1 MIKKMDRK
9 KNESYLSFSKRVT
22 RALSNKTISY
32 KEWAKSLLNE
42 NIYGEEN
49 TRRCF
54 VFFEKFLSILENDEI
69 NNIQDENKLQEILI
83 AKKELEKERKKIQT
97 INLEY
102 NQYVR
107 DISRFELFNEKIK
120 EAIDNM
126 PALIFSNTIQ
136 DKFNS
141 KQTAVLCI
149 SDAHNGVEINMQTV
163 FNEPINIY
171 SPDILKKRL
180 NKLADTVIKDY
191 KNNFNYK
198 KLIVFDLG
206 DGIQN
211 ILRLSD
217 IAKLKTGVI
226 DSVLQY
232 AEMISQFLN
241 KIQNELNIQIEFSC
255 LGGNHSELRLISTGR
270 NWESENLGKVIR
282 EFIALRLKDNQ
293 NIKVDPYSDF
303 SFKQIEGI
311 NILAIHGDDSK
322 KKNINEISYWE
333 QYHNI
338 TIDILLM
345 GHFHHQEQISLGY
358 SPTGD
363 KEIIIVPSLIG
374 IDEFS
379 RKNRKLARAGAK
391 FILFEDNNK
400 TWEKV
405 IYLN

>member
-1 MIKKMDRK
+1 MDRK

-126 PALIFSNTIQ
+126 PTLIFSNTIQ

-322 KKNINEISYWE
+322 KNINEISYWE

>member
-22 RALSNKTISY
+22 WALSNKTISY
-32 KEWAKSLLNE
+32 KEWAKSLLNK

-322 KKNINEISYWE
+322 KNINEISYWE

>member
-311 NILAIHGDDSK
+311 NILAIHGDNS

>member
-1 MIKKMDRK
+1 MDRK

-126 PALIFSNTIQ
+126 PVLIFSNTIQ

-211 ILRLSD
+211 ILRLSN

-322 KKNINEISYWE
+322 KNINEISYWE

>member
-1 MIKKMDRK
+1 MDRK
-9 KNESYLSFSKRVT
+9 KNESYLFFSKRVT

-322 KKNINEISYWE
+322 KNINEISYWE

>member
-1 MIKKMDRK
+1 MDRK

-255 LGGNHSELRLISTGR
+255 LGGNHSELRLISTGK

-322 KKNINEISYWE
+322 KNINEISYWE

-374 IDEFS
+374 INEFS

>member
-1 MIKKMDRK
+1 MDRK

-32 KEWAKSLLNE
+32 KEWAKFLLNE

-270 NWESENLGKVIR
+270 NWESENLGEVIR

-311 NILAIHGDDSK
+311 NILAIHGDDS

>member
-1 MIKKMDRK
+1 MDRK

-83 AKKELEKERKKIQT
+83 VKKELEKERKKIQT

-322 KKNINEISYWE
+322 KNINEISYWE

>member
-22 RALSNKTISY
+22 QALSNKTIGY

-69 NNIQDENKLQEILI
+69 NNIQDENKLQEILV

-270 NWESENLGKVIR
+270 NWESENLSKVIR

-311 NILAIHGDDSK
+311 NILAIHGDDS

>member
-149 SDAHNGVEINMQTV
+149 SDAHNGTEINMQTV

-217 IAKLKTGVI
+217 IVKLKTGVI

-255 LGGNHSELRLISTGR
+255 LGGNHSELRLISTGK

-311 NILAIHGDDSK
+311 NILAIHGDDS

>member
-1 MIKKMDRK
+1 MDRK

-241 KIQNELNIQIEFSC
+241 KIQKELNIQIEFSC

-311 NILAIHGDDSK
+311 NILAIHGDDS

>member
-1 MIKKMDRK
+1 MDRK

-107 DISRFELFNEKIK
+107 DISRYELFNEKIK

-149 SDAHNGVEINMQTV
+149 SDAHNGVKINMQTV

-322 KKNINEISYWE
+322 KNINEISYWE

>member
-1 MIKKMDRK
+1 MDRK

-22 RALSNKTISY
+22 QALSNKTIGY

-69 NNIQDENKLQEILI
+69 NNIQDENKLQEILV

-322 KKNINEISYWE
+322 KNINEISYWE

-363 KEIIIVPSLIG
+363 KEIIIVPSLVG

>member
-1 MIKKMDRK
+1 MDRK

-206 DGIQN
+206 DCIQN

-322 KKNINEISYWE
+322 KNINEISYWE

>member
-1 MIKKMDRK
+1 MIKKMDRR

-22 RALSNKTISY
+22 QALSNKTISY

-102 NQYVR
+102 NQHVR

-322 KKNINEISYWE
+322 KNINEISYWE

>member
-1 MIKKMDRK
+1 MDRK

-149 SDAHNGVEINMQTV
+149 SDAHNGTEINMQTV
-163 FNEPINIY
+163 FDEPINIY

-255 LGGNHSELRLISTGR
+255 LGGNHSELRLISTGK

-311 NILAIHGDDSK
+311 NILAIHGDDS

>member
-1 MIKKMDRK
+1 MDRK

-322 KKNINEISYWE
+322 KNINEISYWE

-374 IDEFS
+374 INEFS

>member
-1 MIKKMDRK
+1 MDRK

-311 NILAIHGDDSK
+311 NILAVHGDDS

>member
-1 MIKKMDRK
+1 MARK

-322 KKNINEISYWE
+322 KNINEISYWE

>member
-107 DISRFELFNEKIK
+107 DISRYELFNEKIK

-322 KKNINEISYWE
+322 KNINEISYWE

>member
-1 MIKKMDRK
+1 MDRK

-107 DISRFELFNEKIK
+107 DISRYELFNEKIK

-282 EFIALRLKDNQ
+282 KFIALRLKDNQ

-311 NILAIHGDDSK
+311 NILAIHGDDS

>member
-1 MIKKMDRK
+1 MDRR

-322 KKNINEISYWE
+322 KNINEISYWE

>member
-1 MIKKMDRK
+1 MDRK

-107 DISRFELFNEKIK
+107 DISHFELFNEKIK

-322 KKNINEISYWE
+322 KNINEISYWE

>member
-126 PALIFSNTIQ
+126 PALIFSNIIQ

-180 NKLADTVIKDY
+180 NKLVDTVIKDY

-322 KKNINEISYWE
+322 KNINEISYWE

>member
-1 MIKKMDRK
+1 MDRK

-282 EFIALRLKDNQ
+282 EFITLRLKDNQ

-311 NILAIHGDDSK
+311 NILAIHGDDS

>member
-1 MIKKMDRK
+1 MDRK

-322 KKNINEISYWE
+322 KNINEISYWE

>member
-1 MIKKMDRK
+1 MDRK

-22 RALSNKTISY
+22 WALSNKTISF

-322 KKNINEISYWE
+322 KNINEISYWE

>member
-149 SDAHNGVEINMQTV
+149 SDAHNGAEINMQTV

-270 NWESENLGKVIR
+270 NWGSENLGKVIR

-311 NILAIHGDDSK
+311 NILAIHGDNS

>member
-255 LGGNHSELRLISTGR
+255 LGGNHSELRLISTRR

-311 NILAIHGDDSK
+311 NILAIHGDDS

>member
-1 MIKKMDRK
+1 MDRK

-191 KNNFNYK
+191 KNNFNNK

-322 KKNINEISYWE
+322 KNINEISYWE

>member
-83 AKKELEKERKKIQT
+83 AKKELEKERKKIQI

-322 KKNINEISYWE
+322 KNINEISYWE